1 MIDLMIDGKEF
12 NTSITVTNWVLDIL
26 DANKHD
32 ILVNGI
38 DSEKEE
44 VKLILG
50 GSMDKKEK
58 VNEAFNIVSSL
69 DVIHLIGN
77 DE

>member
-26 DANKHD
+26 DVNKHD